1 MVMANPERV
10 SRALDLFRDGL
21 RPACEQSYS
30 GFYGDDWIQTVNQ
43 KLNHPDSNPSS
54 DDIALHLRYSGA
66 PK

>member
-1 MVMANPERV
+1 MVIANPEQV
-10 SRALDLFRDGL
+10 SRALDLFRDGPP
-21 RPACEQSYS
+21 PAYDQTCS